1 MMVPSSYSEYY
12 GDETRWFIGIV
23 VNINDPL
30 QLGRVQVRIHGI
42 HSANTNDI
50 PLNDLPWAQTVIPV
64 TEGGVSG
71 LGANVGIKPASQVF
85 GIFLDGKNSQL
96 PLVMGSIPKIETL
109 SQTEIQNRKILDV
122 STVGTGSLTQ
132 AQITTLTTADTADVN
147 TGNYVPATSTTGAPP
162 TVKTNSAGRK
172 VYEQCPIDKK
182 LPGQSNSEK
191 AFTFFLT
198 PEGGGY
204 SPVQAASIVG
214 NFLQESGF
222 GGDIQPA
229 IVNSIGATGIAQWL
243 NTKWENR
250 MDNMKK
256 FAAERNIPW
265 YSVIAQCLFV
275 KYELDTFGYFG
286 KKQLI
291 NAKTLDE
298 ATEIFC
304 LKYERP
310 GADEANIPKRQKYA
324 RELLE
329 KMENP

>member
-1 MMVPSSYSEYY
+1 MTIPSSYSEYY
-12 GDETRWFIGIV
+12 GDETRWFIGV
-23 VNINDPL
+23 VLDVNDPL
-30 QLGRVQVRIHGI
+30 QLGRVKVRIHGI
-42 HSANTNDI
+42 HTSNVIDI
-50 PLNDLPWAQTVIPV
+50 PQGDLPWAQTVLPV

-71 LGANVGIKPASQVF
+71 LGANVGIKPQSQVF

-96 PLVMGSIPKIETL
+96 PLVMGSIPKIESL
-109 SQTEIQNRKILDV
+109 SAAATAERKVLDITTGNVKPETQT
-122 STVGTGSLTQ
+122 GTSLTG
-132 AQITTLTTADTADVN
+132 ADLPSLDN
-147 TGNYVPATSTTGAPP
+147 SSYVKPVSAVGAPP
-162 TVKTNSAGRK
+162 TVQLNSNGRK
-172 VYEQCPIDKK
+172 TYLQCPIDEK

-204 SPVQAASIVG
+204 TPMQSAGIVG
-214 NFLQESGF
+214 NLLQESGF

-250 MDNMKK
+250 RDNMKN

-265 YSVIAQCLFV
+265 FSVIAQCLFI
-275 KYELDTFGYFG
+275 KYELDTYGYFG
-286 KKQLI
+286 KKGIL
-291 NAKTLDE
+291 NSRTVDE
-298 ATEIFC
+298 AAEIFC

-310 GADEANIPKRQKYA
+310 GAHEANIPKRQKYA

-329 KMENP
+329 KMDYS

>member
-1 MMVPSSYSEYY
+1 MSIPSSYTEYY

-23 VNINDPL
+23 INVNDPL

-42 HSANTNDI
+42 HSSDTNDI
-50 PLNDLPWAQTVIPV
+50 PLNDLPWAQTVVPV

-109 SQTEIQNRKILDV
+109 SPTETQNRKILNIN
-122 STVGTGSLTQ
+122 TVGTQPVTQSQIPSLSTSD
-132 AQITTLTTADTADVN
+132 TTDVSNGAYSTNTDTP
-147 TGNYVPATSTTGAPP
+147 GRPP
-162 TVKTNSAGRK
+162 TVKTNAKGRT
-172 VYEQCPIDKK
+172 VYLQCPIDSK
-182 LPGQSNSEK
+182 LPGQSNTEK

-204 SPVQAASIVG
+204 KPYQAASIVG
-214 NFLQESGF
+214 NLLQESGF

-250 MDNMKK
+250 RDNMKK
-256 FAAERNIPW
+256 FAADRNIPW
-265 YSVIAQCLFV
+265 YSVIAQCSFI

-286 KKQLI
+286 KKQLL

-304 LKYERP
+304 LKFERP
-310 GADEANIPKRQKYA
+310 GSHEANIPKRQKYA

>member
-1 MMVPSSYSEYY
+1 MSIPSSYSEYY

-23 VNINDPL
+23 VNVNDPL

-42 HSANTNDI
+42 HSASTIDI
-50 PLNDLPWAQTVIPV
+50 PLSDLPWAQTVIPV

-71 LGANVGIKPASQVF
+71 LGANVGIKPKSQVF

-109 SQTEIQNRKILDV
+109 TATETKDRKILDITTDNTPAERT
-122 STVGTGSLTQ
+122 SGISLT
-132 AQITTLTTADTADVN
+132 ADDTAALS
-147 TGNYVPATSTTGAPP
+147 TGTYTPSVSTTGAPS
-162 TVKTNSAGRK
+162 TVKTNSRGRK
-172 VYEQCPIDKK
+172 VYEQCPIDRK
-182 LPGQSNSEK
+182 LPGQSNAEK

-204 SPVQAASIVG
+204 SPLQSAGIVG
-214 NFLQESGF
+214 NLLQESSY

-250 MDNMKK
+250 RDNMKN

-265 YSVIAQCLFV
+265 FSVIAQCLFI

-286 KKQLI
+286 KKQLL
-291 NAKTLDE
+291 NAKSLDE
-298 ATEIFC
+298 ATEVFC
-304 LKYERP
+304 LKFERP
-310 GADEANIPKRQKYA
+310 GKHEANIPKRQKYA

>member
-1 MMVPSSYSEYY
+1 MTIPSAYSEYY

-23 VNINDPL
+23 LDVNDPL
-30 QLGRVQVRIHGI
+30 QLGRVKVRIHGI
-42 HSANTNDI
+42 HTSNIIDI
-50 PLNDLPWAQTVIPV
+50 PQGDLPWAQTVLPV

-71 LGANVGIKPASQVF
+71 LGNNVGIKPQSQVF

-96 PLVMGSIPKIETL
+96 PLVMGSIPKIESL
-109 SQTEIQNRKILDV
+109 SAAATAERNVLD
-122 STVGTGSLTQ
+122 
-132 AQITTLTTADTADVN
+132 ITTGNVKPETQRGTSLSRADLSSL
-147 TGNYVPATSTTGAPP
+147 GNGSYIQPMSATGAPP
-162 TVKTNSAGRK
+162 TVVITSNGRTT
-172 VYEQCPIDKK
+172 YLQCPIDEK

-204 SPVQAASIVG
+204 TPMQSAGIVG
-214 NFLQESGF
+214 NLLQESGF

-250 MDNMKK
+250 RDNMKN
-256 FAAERNIPW
+256 FSAERNIPW
-265 YSVIAQCLFV
+265 FSVLAQCLFI
-275 KYELDTFGYFG
+275 KYELDTYSYFG
-286 KKQLI
+286 KKGIL
-291 NAKTLDE
+291 NSRTVDE
-298 ATEIFC
+298 AVEIFC

-310 GADEANIPKRQKYA
+310 GAHEANIPKRQKYA

-329 KMENP
+329 KMDY